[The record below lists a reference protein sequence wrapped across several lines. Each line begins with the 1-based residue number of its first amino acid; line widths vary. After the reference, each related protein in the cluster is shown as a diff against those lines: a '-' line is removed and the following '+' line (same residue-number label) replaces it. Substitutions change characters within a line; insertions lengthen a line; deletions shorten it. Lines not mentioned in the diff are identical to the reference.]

1 MNLLHVSVPFSLALL
16 GWALFVPAVLLSVRA
31 VQRHGFLPEGA
42 QQNAWLAGLV
52 CVAFLWTLQVKTGD
66 GIAFG
71 MLGTALYVLLFGRER
86 AVLGLTAALA
96 LHTFLADG
104 SWLNLGLNGV
114 LFGVVPALVASA
126 LQRALERWLP
136 KNVFVFIIGNGM
148 FVTLAAT
155 AVTSLALLGL
165 SMSVAAAPSAAL
177 HLSEY
182 VGISLMMAWGEAV
195 VSGMIFSSLVIF
207 RPVVV
212 LTYRED
218 KYLPRR

>member
-96 LHTFLADG
+96 L
-104 SWLNLGLNGV
+104 LGIIHSRLINSY
-114 LFGVVPALVASA
+114 LFIYL
-126 LQRALERWLP
+126 LQ
-136 KNVFVFIIGNGM
+136 II
-148 FVTLAAT
+148 VC
-155 AVTSLALLGL
+155 SR
-165 SMSVAAAPSAAL
+165 
-177 HLSEY
+177 H
-182 VGISLMMAWGEAV
+182 I
-195 VSGMIFSSLVIF
+195 
-207 RPVVV
+207 
-212 LTYRED
+212 
-218 KYLPRR
+218 